1 MSSLYMGETLLRQRF
16 SLIPL
21 RGSKDSSEPK
31 APAIAWKQHPYQY
44 DQRRAR
50 LGDVAQWL
58 DQGKWEL
65 GIVCGRIS
73 GVIVL
78 DFDTMDLW
86 QRFSTEMAHI
96 VRDKLIVRTKRG
108 IHLYIPVATSGA
120 PIPKKKGKGWDLQ
133 GDGFYVVAP
142 GSEINGHTYTI
153 LSGDLDQMPAPTPG
167 QLKEILAWLDAL
179 TDGAP
184 ALAAVVVQPVL
195 LGIERDRNEMIQAM
209 RTRFSSKVDSSDG
222 RNNALFESL
231 TWGRDRG
238 LSSADCMGILAD
250 FLKAPGEDEPESQ
263 RMKEFEKT
271 LKSAFSR
278 PARPVG
284 AAPARLPDSAR
295 QALARRD
302 LMHVWR
308 LLDGLYSAGYRP
320 GQVITRKIALAT
332 CGELLGERN
341 VWRALS
347 DVKFFHRVEGKG
359 SPAPSPNAYGV
370 EPGKALEKQEMDSEG
385 LEKCK
390 YSRGQILQLNGHCN
404 RGRPPHLYLIP
415 SVDAVCRLLGISKPR
430 WCSPIQHRSSKSARM
445 ALYYAKI
452 AHKPGVYSTSAL
464 ANWFGVCKSTIKTYT
479 RELRLIKRPQYTE
492 MPVASWNV
500 ESLPEPRMGVWLQ
513 QHGDRYPTVPALAEK
528 LLKKG
533 RVSLV
538 KQLPNL
544 ICTAEYLQQQKQAAI
559 ARIQAAH
566 KPQQGITEQQAA
578 MPNKAPQTPAQA
590 QQIGAAPLKPI
601 ITPNKTPQKAIQK
614 PVESHEDNHPLA
626 DLFKPQKA
634 DVWPLSEVIPS
645 PDNGYPDDAMRT
657 LKREWRLT
665 AGSSFTVKSDRLE
678 LVQRV
683 MPDASKVMSDHQ
695 YGYLLDDTPR
705 RMLMWLRK
713 KVGDP
718 AYTRDDVKKIHK
730 LMGGELTRK
739 KAMAMFAEYGKAK
752 TLRAAE
758 FVAGK
763 EGIQN
768 KPAYL
773 ITCLRADKR
782 MAALLGGR

>member
-1 MSSLYMGETLLRQRF
+1 MFPLYMGESLLRQRF

-31 APAIAWKQHPYQY
+31 APSIAWKQHPYQY
-44 DQRRAR
+44 DQRHAR

-58 DQGKWEL
+58 TAGWQI
-65 GIVCGRIS
+65 GIVTGRIS

-86 QRFSTEMAHI
+86 QRFSTELPHI
-96 VRDKLIVRTKRG
+96 VRDKLTVRTKRG

-120 PIPKKKGKGWDLQ
+120 PIPKKKGNGWDLQ
-133 GDGFYVVAP
+133 TDGFYVVAP

-153 LSGDLDQMPAPTPG
+153 LSGDLDQMPTPTPG
-167 QLKEILAWLDAL
+167 QLKEILAWLDATL
-179 TDGAP
+179 QQQQRPTA
-184 ALAAVVVQPVL
+184 QPVL
-195 LGIERDRNEMIQAM
+195 PGIERDRYELLQAL
-209 RTRFSSKVDSSDG
+209 RTRFSSKVDSSGG
-222 RNNALFESL
+222 RNNALFESF

-250 FLKAPGEDEPESQ
+250 FLHAPGEDQSEPA

-271 LKSAFSR
+271 LRSAFSR

-295 QALARRD
+295 QALARRNE
-302 LMHVWR
+302 MHIWR
-308 LLDGLYSAGYRP
+308 LLDGLFAGGFRP
-320 GQVITRKIALAT
+320 GQLITRRIALEI

-347 DVKFFHRVEGKG
+347 DARFFRRFEGKG
-359 SPAPSPNAYGV
+359 SPAPTPNAYGV
-370 EPGKALEKQEMDSEG
+370 EPDRTESSKKNID
-385 LEKCK
+385 KCK
-390 YSRGQILQLNGHCN
+390 YSRGKILQLNGHCN
-404 RGRPPHLYLIP
+404 RGRPPHLYSIP
-415 SVDAVCRLLGISKPR
+415 TIEAVCRLLGITKPR
-430 WCSPIQHRSSKSARM
+430 WCTPIQHTSSKEARM

-452 AHKPGVYSTSAL
+452 THKPGTYANAAL
-464 ANWFGVCKSTIKTYT
+464 AAWFGVCPKTIKTYE
-479 RELRLIKRPQYTE
+479 RELKIVRRPQYEET
-492 MPVASWNV
+492 PVASWNT
-500 ESLPEPRMGVWLQ
+500 ESLPEPRMGLWLQ
-513 QHGDRYPTVPALAEK
+513 QHGERYPTVKELADK

-538 KQLPNL
+538 KQLPNH
-544 ICTAEYLQQQKQAAI
+544 ISTAEHLQQQKSAAI
-559 ARIQAAH
+559 ARMRAAQIE
-566 KPQQGITEQQAA
+566 PQTIAA
-578 MPNKAPQTPAQA
+578 PLLDEPISTPTKAPQ
-590 QQIGAAPLKPI
+590 
-601 ITPNKTPQKAIQK
+601 K
-614 PVESHEDNHPLA
+614 PVQAPVMVQGHDDEQWRKWS
-626 DLFKPQKA
+626 DLFKPQKP
-634 DVWPLSEVIPS
+634 DVWPLSEALPKDLVF
-645 PDNGYPDDAMRT
+645 DHALHADDAMRT
-657 LKREWRLT
+657 LKRGWAMLQ
-665 AGSSFTVKSDRLE
+665 GVGISSTTTKSDRLE

-683 MPDASKVMSDHQ
+683 MPDASKLMSDHQ
-695 YGYLLDDTPR
+695 YGYLLDKSPR

-718 AYTRDDVKKIHK
+718 AYTRDDVKKLYR

-758 FVAGK
+758 FVTTK
-763 EGIQN
+763 EGIHN